1 MFASNISPAQAQ
13 CNKKKY
19 LLLSLF
25 PDFACPQFR
34 ILSMQ
39 FFFPL
44 KPSPSPSRAQIKAFF
59 LQDFCAR
66 QTFNIRPLEKYFI
79 SLKTAQY
86 LACRLIVNA
95 QFEIR
100 KSYKKTPNF
109 SNPAMFLSGLYMGIL
124 YSVKQQGN
132 ILLYEGPVKKF
143 FSHNAKIAALKLNY
157 LDFILQSSI
166 A

>member
-13 CNKKKY
+13 CDKKKY

-86 LACRLIVNA
+86 LAYRLIVNA

-124 YSVKQQGN
+124 YSVIATRKHFAIRRPCQK
-132 ILLYEGPVKKF
+132 IF
-143 FSHNAKIAALKLNY
+143 FA
-157 LDFILQSSI
+157 
-166 A
+166 

>member
-13 CNKKKY
+13 CDKKKY

-109 SNPAMFLSGLYMGIL
+109 SRHVFKRSLYGNPLFRKATRKHFAIRRPCQ
-124 YSVKQQGN
+124 K
-132 ILLYEGPVKKF
+132 IF
-143 FSHNAKIAALKLNY
+143 FA
-157 LDFILQSSI
+157 
-166 A
+166 